1 MLGLAGTMADGTIT
15 WMTGLKTLEEH
26 IIPKVRKAAADAG
39 RSEPRI
45 VAGVPTAIVDNKE
58 AAISRIDRGM
68 KMYGQLDSYRAML
81 DREGAAGPSG
91 VANIGDESDLR
102 KYIQRLRDIGVTDLN
117 CAVLGVGDHDTT
129 VEFLAS
135 EL

>member
-1 MLGLAGTMADGTIT
+1 
-15 WMTGLKTLEEH
+15 
-26 IIPKVRKAAADAG
+26 
-39 RSEPRI
+39 
-45 VAGVPTAIVDNKE
+45 
-58 AAISRIDRGM
+58 M

-81 DREGAAGPSG
+81 NKEGAAGPSDI
-91 VANIGDESDLR
+91 ANIGDEAELR
-102 KYIQRLRDIGVTDLN
+102 KFIQRLRDIGVTDLN